1 MTCGACVATVER
13 IIRMHAAVRAV
24 SVALIT
30 ERAAV
35 RHEQKMSLPC
45 CMFKRWMPK
54 FQHEDICY
62 LLSCCAAQIELMT
75 PESFNIE
82 DNEDAYRARMEHIVA
97 EIVEDV
103 NDCGYEST
111 ILSVGRCYVLS
122 VAYFGF
128 SSLLYLPFVW

>member
-1 MTCGACVATVER
+1 VRRHCGTNYQDACSRESSIGCAYHREGSGTS
-13 IIRMHAAVRAV
+13 RAKNV
-24 SVALIT
+24 PTMLYV
-30 ERAAV
+30 
-35 RHEQKMSLPC
+35 QKMDA
-45 CMFKRWMPK
+45 K

-62 LLSCCAAQIELMT
+62 LLSCCAAQIELMM
-75 PESFNIE
+75 PESVNIE